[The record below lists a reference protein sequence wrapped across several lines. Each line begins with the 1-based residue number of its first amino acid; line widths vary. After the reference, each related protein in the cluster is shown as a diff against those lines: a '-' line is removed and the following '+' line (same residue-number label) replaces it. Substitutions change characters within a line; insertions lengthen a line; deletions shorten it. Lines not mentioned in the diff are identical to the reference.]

1 MKTAITLFTPDF
13 PPMVIRQISRLTAI
27 QISILA
33 FLGAIFNYV
42 WLIPL
47 WLLFEFS
54 IRFFL
59 GPKKSIMVLLSK
71 QVFNYSQEHFG
82 SEPEF
87 KSIRPTRF
95 AWFCGLSFS
104 ILAIIG
110 SLTSLPLLTSIS
122 LGTLAIFSGLEASFG
137 FCFACYLFGWAE
149 HFGWISPDVCIDCK
163 R

>member
-1 MKTAITLFTPDF
+1 MKTVISVLTPDF
-13 PPMVIRQISRLTAI
+13 PTVVIRQISRLTAI

-33 FLGAIFNYV
+33 LSGAIFNSV

-47 WLLFEFS
+47 WLVFEFS

-59 GPKKSIMVLLSK
+59 GPKKSVMVLLSK
-71 QVFNYSQEHFG
+71 QIFDYSISHFG
-82 SEPEF
+82 SLAEL

-104 ILAIIG
+104 ILGLIG
-110 SLTSLPLLTSIS
+110 AVTSLPLLTSIS
-122 LGTLAIFSGLEASFG
+122 LSTLAVFSFLEASFG